1 MSKKNLLEDGT
12 VLTLGLVGA
21 VAAVGALA
29 SRRGSRA
36 MVSEGIYKDI
46 SLPADE
52 LGAGHHGSKMLT
64 VDVNTQD
71 EDWGKPWLVTVGSG
85 YSGHHFLVFGSSE
98 DSALAHAIETAVVT
112 APGWTARPGDE
123 HLEEMLREYDGEGYA
138 TDDGSVYLG
147 HFDSLHIRR
156 LDNNVRSLLQ
166 RHGVSLE
173 GEGSSNRGS
182 RSTGPTDAEL
192 RAVGRYT
199 KSVNPDEKKY
209 AREAGHGTGDLAIG
223 KYVYSHYDEDS
234 FAELLDHVRE
244 QGLVKGGSRATTRS
258 STDFHATISNPTGQ
272 VLREQRLDHPFF
284 SGSHDTYENKVLDM
298 ALEMVARA
306 PVGSIITIRG
316 DGRSW
321 RFKVVKMSGGHLGV
335 RKMRDRARGSRA
347 TAMVGDRFESPRMH
361 MGTKAMN
368 GSRAKAAMHPFGW
381 AQVKGGRVVKLSDAQ
396 RKPVGA
402 GWGAVNTSNTRIG
415 SQAYL
420 EDGTVY
426 LR

>member
-1 MSKKNLLEDGT
+1 MSKRNLLEDGT

-36 MVSEGIYKDI
+36 MVSEGIYEDI

-173 GEGSSNRGS
+173 GEGSGNR
-182 RSTGPTDAEL
+182 
-192 RAVGRYT
+192 
-199 KSVNPDEKKY
+199 
-209 AREAGHGTGDLAIG
+209 
-223 KYVYSHYDEDS
+223 
-234 FAELLDHVRE
+234 
-244 QGLVKGGSRATTRS
+244 GGSRATTRS

-316 DGRSW
+316 DGHSW
-321 RFKVVKMSGGHLGV
+321 LFKVVNMSGGHLGV
-335 RKMRDRARGSRA
+335 RKMRDLKKRS
-347 TAMVGDRFESPRMH
+347 
-361 MGTKAMN
+361 
-368 GSRAKAAMHPFGW
+368 AK
-381 AQVKGGRVVKLSDAQ
+381 QIQ
-396 RKPVGA
+396 RKG
-402 GWGAVNTSNTRIG
+402 
-415 SQAYL
+415 
-420 EDGTVY
+420 
-426 LR
+426 